1 MRHFN
6 KPVKRR
12 IFRAAALLVLALAS
26 AGSNPVSA
34 ETGENPN
41 TFVHLFEWTWPDV
54 ARECE
59 TFLGPAGYSA
69 VQVSPPQEHV
79 TGEQWWTRYQPVSYQ
94 LESRGG
100 DRAQFEDMVRRCR
113 AAGVDIYVDA
123 IINHMSYAGE
133 GVGVAGSVFGLYEY
147 PVPYGYD
154 DFHHCGRYGDDDI
167 RDYMDAWEVRNC
179 ELVKLSDLNTGDEAV
194 RRKLAAYLRDLMDT
208 GVAGFRIDAA
218 KHMEPGDI
226 EAVFAL
232 VPGKPF
238 VFQEVIDRGD
248 EPISG
253 AEYTGNGSVTEFK
266 YGIEMVGSFTSGDL
280 SSLQHLGAG
289 EGFLVSEKAVVF
301 IDNHDV
307 QRGHAGAGHMLT
319 HKEADLYLLGNIF
332 MLAWPYGYPK
342 VMSSYS
348 FEDSNQGPPSSS
360 PNAGEGDCSA
370 GWECEHR
377 IPAIAAMVD
386 FRKRTQGQ
394 PVQNWTQ
401 LSPAAIAFSRGDS
414 GFVAINAGPDKVNLT
429 VATGLTPGQ
438 YCDILGLVGG
448 SACSTGSLEIDQ
460 DGNLLIAL
468 PPMSAI
474 ATHPGARKID
484 R

>member
-41 TFVHLFEWTWPDV
+41 AFVHLFEWTWPDV

-179 ELVKLSDLNTGDEAV
+179 ELVKLSDLDTGNEAV
-194 RRKLAAYLRDLMDT
+194 QRKIAAYLADLMDI
-208 GVAGFRIDAA
+208 GVAGFRLDAA
-218 KHMEPGDI
+218 KHMLPEDI
-226 EAVFAL
+226 GAILAL
-232 VPGKPF
+232 LPDKPF
-238 VFQEVIDRGD
+238 VIQEVIDRGG
-248 EPISG
+248 EPIKSD
-253 AEYTGNGSVTEFK
+253 EYIANGHVTEFK
-266 YGIEMVGSFTSGDL
+266 YGMELASAFTERDL
-280 SSLQHLGAG
+280 SGLKTLGTE
-289 EGFLVSEKAVVF
+289 EGFVSSDLAIVF
-301 IDNHDV
+301 TDNHDV
-307 QRGHAGAGHMLT
+307 QRGHAGAGHVLT
-319 HKEADLYLLGNIF
+319 HKEWQPYELANVF

-342 VMSSYS
+342 VMSSYT
-348 FEDSNQGPPSSS
+348 FDDSNQGPPPSS
-360 PNAGEGDCSA
+360 PHDSQGGCPEE
-370 GWECEHR
+370 WVCEHR
-377 IPAIAAMVD
+377 APAIAAMVD

-448 SACSTGSLEIDQ
+448 LACSTGSLEIDQ
-460 DGNLLIAL
+460 DGNLSIAL

-474 ATHPGARKID
+474 ATHSGARKID